1 MNQARPEVP
10 SVVVRKSSSQNAP
23 PTIPS
28 QNEATLSVPHELGFK
43 MPAPPDPPPPSDF
56 SDMASCGADAYFPSY
71 VENETGTSFDNG
83 AGQGEGGAMGLFQE
97 QQKNYKTPAVPRQCR
112 RRIEGKV
119 STPRLEQNAVNVV
132 EDKDAKLSTKEL
144 VKKCFGFDSDDTGSE
159 ADDESLF
166 DISPV
171 RGVMGPPGGNLSESR
186 LSVHSI
192 PDKAS
197 STLVT
202 EKSSAQELSHGPYRF
217 SNLPL
222 KSASRQSLV
231 VRSKKPPSNVR
242 VPPKVSYTAK
252 LPPPRELPCNVLVP
266 PEMPPPKV
274 IDARE
279 GAKAKAVEE
288 NGRRTAPST
297 GSPRAKNKGGKDVAV
312 EPDPVPGCSAW
323 SDDVAAAHDGE
334 DE

>member
-1 MNQARPEVP
+1 MVT
-10 SVVVRKSSSQNAP
+10 KTSSQNAP
-23 PTIPS
+23 LPIPS
-28 QNEATLSVPHELGFK
+28 QKEATLSVPHERSKLGFK
-43 MPAPPDPPPPSDF
+43 MSAAPDPPPPPSDF

-71 VENETGTSFDNG
+71 VENETGTSFDAG
-83 AGQGEGGAMGLFQE
+83 AGQGEEGEGGAVGLFQE
-97 QQKNYKTPAVPRQCR
+97 QRKNYKTPAVPRQCR

-159 ADDESLF
+159 ADNESLF

-171 RGVMGPPGGNLSESR
+171 RGVVGPPGGNMSESR

-202 EKSSAQELSHGPYRF
+202 EKSAAQELCHGPYRF

-222 KSASRQSLV
+222 KSA
-231 VRSKKPPSNVR
+231 
-242 VPPKVSYTAK
+242 PKVSYTAK
-252 LPPPRELPCNVLVP
+252 LPPPRELPCNVNVP
-266 PEMPPPKV
+266 PEMPPPKL

-279 GAKAKAVEE
+279 GTKANAVKDNE
-288 NGRRTAPST
+288 RRTATST
-297 GSPRAKNKGGKDVAV
+297 GSTRAKNTGGKGVAV

-323 SDDVAAAHDGE
+323 SDNVAAANDGE